1 PGKKDED
8 KNKSERLGHGRAIPI
23 KQGFLYK
30 KGTNSINRDW
40 KKKYVVL
47 LDDGRIIYHPSLHD
61 YENDS
66 HGKEIILQ
74 RTSIKIPGSNKPR
87 IGLRSSSNDNKL
99 NDMTSTDSLSHTQ
112 GKIETPNAK
121 KRHRRNQQSNVNN
134 PMNNFTTPKSI
145 SNTNGGDD
153 DGDENVFIIVSL
165 DKQWFF
171 EAQSNEERD
180 EWVQAIEQQILFSIQ
195 NIESSKAA
203 RAAKIGGPTIADP
216 ASVQAIKQI
225 SGNNFCADCDQ
236 INPTW
241 ASLNLGSLI
250 CMDCA
255 SLHRNLGT
263 HLSRV
268 RSLEL
273 DEWPSELV
281 QVMRSIGNK
290 LVNSIWEIN
299 IKNRIKPQPNASS

>member
-112 GKIETPNAK
+112 RKIETPNAK

-134 PMNNFTTPKSI
+134 PINNFTTPKSI